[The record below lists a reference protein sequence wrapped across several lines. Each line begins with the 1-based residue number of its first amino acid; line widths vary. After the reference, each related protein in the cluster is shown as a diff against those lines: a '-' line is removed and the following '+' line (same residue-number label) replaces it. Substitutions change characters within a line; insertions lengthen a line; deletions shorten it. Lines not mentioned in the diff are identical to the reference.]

1 MDRRIQNRYTYN
13 KKKKKKKNSETD
25 LWWDTFVDPKI
36 DL

>member
-13 KKKKKKKNSETD
+13 KKKKKKKSETD
-25 LWWDTFVDPKI
+25 LWRDTFVDPKI